1 MSRLRPTDLAR
12 VSTLSK
18 PGRRQFL
25 NAAVGMSSAWI
36 AATLVKPARLYAA
49 TRAVAIASHKQVFV
63 DPATEYR
70 VTRWTEEAAESY
82 LPTDPN
88 RALSPGDSDLLYA
101 SNRTGNWQPYILH
114 LKRGDS
120 TQVAE
125 ARDLKPHSL
134 ALLRNGKEVVF
145 LDGDT
150 LIRNDVAR
158 KRSRDLYRSPEDWR
172 VTGNLLLSHDDRM
185 AAVTEQRQGTTRIVF
200 VDTASGKSREVL
212 RADGGLVPLG
222 FHERYGLLVLNSQ
235 QKPALVGVPNAP
247 RLPDFPEGDVLQ
259 ARWDRSGKILIYLL
273 RTQDGGITRH
283 QLMEYD
289 LDQGIHRF
297 IANTTRF
304 ATFSANADASV
315 FVGASAS
322 KAQPLLLLLLRVT
335 KRELP
340 LMEHRSSDAAS
351 VNPFFS
357 NDSQTLFFESDRLGK
372 TCIFSVSMEGLVEKT

>member
-1 MSRLRPTDLAR
+1 MQAT
-12 VSTLSK
+12 
-18 PGRRQFL
+18 GR
-25 NAAVGMSSAWI
+25 GTGSPISSI
-36 AATLVKPARLYAA
+36 
-49 TRAVAIASHKQVFV
+49 S
-63 DPATEYR
+63 
-70 VTRWTEEAAESY
+70 
-82 LPTDPN
+82 
-88 RALSPGDSDLLYA
+88 
-101 SNRTGNWQPYILH
+101 
-114 LKRGDS
+114 RGDS

-200 VDTASGKSREVL
+200 VDAASGKSREVL

-235 QKPALVGVPNAP
+235 QKPVLVGVPNAP